1 MTTSASAVLDQL
13 VSVIDG
19 ITNCDATKYGYD
31 ILETTTSLYAF
42 HVEPSEGDNERGG
55 FGNLPYHQNM
65 DFMAHGFIRLES
77 DPKAYHTARV
87 TLIDAM
93 NTTFDNDQTLSGT
106 CEGAYVARWSFPDV
120 ELDVHGVIWQPVDFT
135 IRCLILN

>member
-19 ITNCDATKYGYD
+19 ITNCDASKNGYD
-31 ILETTTSLYAF
+31 ILETTRSLYAF
-42 HVEPSEGDNERGG
+42 HVEPRRGDNERGG
-55 FGNLPYHQNM
+55 FGALPYHQNM
-65 DFMAHGFIRLES
+65 EFVAHGFIRLEA
-77 DPKAYHTARV
+77 DPKSYHTARV

-93 NTTFDNDQTLSGT
+93 NTTFDNNPTLNNT
-106 CEGAYVARWSFPDV
+106 CEGSHVTNWDFPDM
-120 ELDVHGVIWQPVDFT
+120 ELDVQGVIWQPADFT